1 MRRDDLSC
9 NDAWEEFKATYEKA
23 VEENIPLKPKKK
35 NKPPWLKSSVK
46 KSIKKKYQL
55 FKRYRR
61 TDQYNDY
68 LKYKDQS
75 NKTKKIVRKAQA
87 DYEKKL
93 MQGFKTKPKAFYG
106 YVRAKQ
112 KVKVG
117 YHSFKQM
124 TVPLPRMTRRQR
136 MC

>member
-1 MRRDDLSC
+1 M
-9 NDAWEEFKATYEKA
+9 TT
-23 VEENIPLKPKKK
+23 
-35 NKPPWLKSSVK
+35 SSIRIRV
-46 KSIKKKYQL
+46 I
-55 FKRYRR
+55 RP
-61 TDQYNDY
+61 
-68 LKYKDQS
+68 
-75 NKTKKIVRKAQA
+75 KKIVRKAQA